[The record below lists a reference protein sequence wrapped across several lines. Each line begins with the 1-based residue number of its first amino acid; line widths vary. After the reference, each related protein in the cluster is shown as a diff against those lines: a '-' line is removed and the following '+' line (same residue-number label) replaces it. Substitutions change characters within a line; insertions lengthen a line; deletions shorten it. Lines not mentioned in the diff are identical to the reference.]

1 MLQKAERESI
11 IWRMSKELYEDN
23 NLNGSA
29 DLVLATLEKFRSFPE
44 SAQPLWDIFERAIK
58 NTFEDSVVTDSEN
71 RRNFDALITK
81 HTWEKLI
88 KDNGVILTNEEDDAR
103 VTKVVNEVASRLT
116 AIAYVFS

>member
-1 MLQKAERESI
+1 
-11 IWRMSKELYEDN
+11 MSKELYEDN